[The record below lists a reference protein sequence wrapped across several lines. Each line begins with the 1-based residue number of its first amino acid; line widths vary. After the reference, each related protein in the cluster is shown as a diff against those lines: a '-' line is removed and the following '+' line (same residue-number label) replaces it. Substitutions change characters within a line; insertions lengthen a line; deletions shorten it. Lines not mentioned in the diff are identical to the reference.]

1 MATTDPLTGI
11 SNRQRVLDDLD
22 VAVETARRDGAWLG
36 VCEVDLDHFKQVNDT
51 HGHDIGDLVLVT
63 VAERLSARLQEGEL
77 LGRVGGEEF
86 LLGMPRLDLA
96 EAAARAE
103 DFRGAVEALPA
114 ALPDGSALAV
124 TASFGVAATYGSRCS
139 VETLRS
145 AADRALYEAKAGGRN
160 AVRTTEVGLSE

>member
-103 DFRGAVEALPA
+103 DFRGLSRLCPLPSQTG
-114 ALPDGSALAV
+114 LRWR
-124 TASFGVAATYGSRCS
+124 SR
-139 VETLRS
+139 LRS
-145 AADRALYEAKAGGRN
+145 A
-160 AVRTTEVGLSE
+160 